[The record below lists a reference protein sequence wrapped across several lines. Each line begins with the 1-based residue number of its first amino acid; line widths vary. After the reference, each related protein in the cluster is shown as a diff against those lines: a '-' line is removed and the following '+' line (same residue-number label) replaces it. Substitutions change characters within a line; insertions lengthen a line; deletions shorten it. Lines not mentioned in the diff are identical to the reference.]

1 MYPSPFC
8 NLSRRHWMGGGVQ
21 VGCGAGGAPT
31 GRRAAPTAGGAGWRP
46 VPTEPRRTRKP
57 PASLPGTLGDGPTG
71 QTPPRNPPPDSG
83 ALCARPLPSSRA
95 GAGGGLRRVVIQL
108 SASGLYV
115 DLKRSLIVVHLGQ
128 NPFQLVGCRQHGLV
142 LAGKYL
148 LVVREQHHLHHRVVL
163 VLAEQYAY
171 DRVLVN

>member
-21 VGCGAGGAPT
+21 VGCGADGTP
-31 GRRAAPTAGGAGWRP
+31 PP
-46 VPTEPRRTRKP
+46 DTEP
-57 PASLPGTLGDGPTG
+57 PASLPGTLGNGPTG
-71 QTPPRNPPPDSG
+71 QTPPGTPRQIPGHFAPDP
-83 ALCARPLPSSRA
+83 CPRA
-95 GAGGGLRRVVIQL
+95 GADGGRCRVVIQL

>member
-21 VGCGAGGAPT
+21 VGCGAGGT
-31 GRRAAPTAGGAGWRP
+31 
-46 VPTEPRRTRKP
+46 PRRTRKP
-57 PASLPGTLGDGPTG
+57 PPASRALWEMAQLGKRRRGTPRQIPGHFAFAPC
-71 QTPPRNPPPDSG
+71 P
-83 ALCARPLPSSRA
+83 RA
-95 GAGGGLRRVVIQL
+95 GADGGRRRVVIQL

>member
-1 MYPSPFC
+1 MAQ
-8 NLSRRHWMGGGVQ
+8 LGKRRRGTPRQIPGHF
-21 VGCGAGGAPT
+21 APD
-31 GRRAAPTAGGAGWRP
+31 PCP
-46 VPTEPRRTRKP
+46 
-57 PASLPGTLGDGPTG
+57 
-71 QTPPRNPPPDSG
+71 
-83 ALCARPLPSSRA
+83 RA
-95 GAGGGLRRVVIQL
+95 GADGGRHRVVIQL

-128 NPFQLVGCRQHGLV
+128 SPFQLVGCRQHGLV

>member
-8 NLSRRHWMGGGVQ
+8 NLPRRRWIGGGVQ
-21 VGCGAGGAPT
+21 VGCGAGGGLGRVAT
-31 GRRAAPTAGGAGWRP
+31 GADGT
-46 VPTEPRRTRKP
+46 PR
-57 PASLPGTLGDGPTG
+57 
-71 QTPPRNPPPDSG
+71 QTRNPPPASR
-83 ALCARPLPSSRA
+83 ALWETPQLGKRRRGTPRQILGHFAPDPCPRA
-95 GAGGGLRRVVIQL
+95 GADGGRRRVVIQL

-128 NPFQLVGCRQHGLV
+128 NPFQLVGYRQHGLV

>member
-1 MYPSPFC
+1 MVTSG
-8 NLSRRHWMGGGVQ
+8 WD
-21 VGCGAGGAPT
+21 
-31 GRRAAPTAGGAGWRP
+31 AAPA
-46 VPTEPRRTRKP
+46 EPPPDMEP

-71 QTPPRNPPPDSG
+71 QTPPGTPRQIPGHFAFAPCP
-83 ALCARPLPSSRA
+83 RA
-95 GAGGGLRRVVIQL
+95 GADGGRRRVVIQL

-171 DRVLVN
+171 DRLLVN